1 MSDTGAGTA
10 RARFF
15 GKYRGIVV
23 DNDDPRTVGR
33 VTATVPAV
41 LDDVVTGW
49 ALPCLPYTGD
59 GSGFHVI
66 PPVGAAVWIEFE
78 GGDVDYP
85 IWTGGWWGEGQVPSD
100 ESGNR
105 AAPTLKILRSEEG
118 LIVALDDADQT
129 VTLSDESG
137 DNIVTIKV
145 LEGEVRIEA
154 TRMTVVESPLIQL
167 VDQSTHPVVFGDLLL
182 SYLNQLVALYNSHL
196 HVGETVAGLIPV
208 TPAPPAMMFPPADP
222 SLISTRVTSG

>member
-10 RARFF
+10 RTRFF

-59 GSGFHVI
+59 GSGLHVI